1 MTGTPLGLS
10 TTPETLVVQLS
21 GDPITVAEAD
31 AASPLTDSQK
41 SSRRSQLRQA
51 QAPVEAQIR
60 AKGGTVVASY
70 QNAYN
75 GIKVRMSPRQAAALA
90 SVPGVVAV
98 HRVTPL
104 TRDNVHGVPLIGAPA
119 VWDGLNGFHGEGIK
133 VAIIDTGIDY
143 THADFGGP
151 GTAAAYQAAHWR
163 TRPQPANPAWFG
175 RNAPKVKGGTD
186 LVGDSYNADP
196 TSADYQPVPHPD
208 PNPLDCAATAPTSP
222 APRPA
227 SA

>member
-1 MTGTPLGLS
+1 VAAGVLLLPGVLPAQAAPADPNRFTPAPAGLEVTGTPLGLS

-31 AASPLTDSQK
+31 ATSPLTDSQK

-51 QAPVEAQIR
+51 QAPVEAQVR

-75 GIKVRMSPRQAAALA
+75 GIKVRMSPRQAAALTTL
-90 SVPGVVAV
+90 PGVVAV

-104 TRDNVHGVPLIGAPA
+104 SMDNVHGVPLIGAPE

-151 GTAAAYQAAHWR
+151 GTVAAYQAALA
-163 TRPQPANPAWFG
+163 TDTQPANPAWFG
-175 RNAPKVKGGTD
+175 R
-186 LVGDSYNADP
+186 
-196 TSADYQPVPHPD
+196 
-208 PNPLDCAATAPTSP
+208 
-222 APRPA
+222 
-227 SA
+227 